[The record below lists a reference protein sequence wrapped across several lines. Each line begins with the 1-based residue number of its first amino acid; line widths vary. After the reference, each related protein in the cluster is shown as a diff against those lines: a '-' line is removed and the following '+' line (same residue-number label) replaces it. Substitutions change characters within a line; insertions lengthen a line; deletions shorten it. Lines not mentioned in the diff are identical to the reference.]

1 MSYVNSITIYPRQIT
16 MRKEDYYY
24 NVRVEVCPS
33 NADKDLIWAVSDES
47 IIEYNQ
53 TGRYIYAKKNG
64 TAYLR
69 AYATDGSGVVGC
81 CKVTVHTNVNIETI
95 TLDRTEITIEK
106 GDCAIL
112 TASICPPN
120 ATNKSLRWYANHSNV
135 SVENGVVRGL
145 SEGTAIVTARA
156 RDIGSA
162 SATCTVHVTE
172 RILVNSIDLNFS
184 TLLLDKGD
192 TQVLYA
198 TVCPSNATDKSLN
211 WYSSDMTTVHV
222 NRHTGVITAQ
232 EVGTATI
239 TAVAADGSGVYAQCV
254 VTVQQFIPVRAIYIC
269 DPCGPLTV
277 GDEFYLNTSI
287 TPENATDQSL
297 MWESSNPSVV
307 SVGTYTGYIS
317 AVSRGTAVIT
327 ARTFNGSVSKS
338 ISLTVSKEKVEIVKE
353 TDGIIIRF
361 LGGTV
366 KWKCIN
372 YDLEL
377 GEPLSCS
384 FEIGMARMAYNAQQC
399 YSNEQL
405 AFIYLVDPL
414 GLSYYLKNYN
424 SIKNIQTTEDEDYQL
439 LFLKDNV
446 FELIFG
452 ERPKYYSV
460 INDSLIE
467 THFYNGITG
476 CLRLSV
482 YSSAEMIFG
491 QHVIDTSSWFGLISS
506 IFTSIFSGITNVIEE
521 GNKIYSISDIT
532 NNAVNLNKAVKAYYY
547 GKGASDFLEDQF
559 NSWFKNEVMG
569 KICGGSNVEFM
580 NWIVLFTEIGVNAMF
595 YYFESLIPP
604 DAIEINMI
612 KKLANHTY
620 YVPIIIS
627 GSITRT
633 LEEIYDFSQLL

>member
-95 TLDRTEITIEK
+95 TLDRTDITIEK

-156 RDIGSA
+156 MDIGSA

-211 WYSSDMTTVHV
+211 WYSSDATTVHV

-254 VTVQQFIPVRAIYIC
+254 VTVQQFIPVRAICIC

-338 ISLTVSKEKVEIVKE
+338 ISLTVTRERVSLIDNDCYY
-353 TDGIIIRF
+353 TISF
-361 LGGTV
+361 CGGTV
-366 KWKCIN
+366 LWKCVDFDMSNNTIIPSDVTERYN
-372 YDLEL
+372 
-377 GEPLSCS
+377 
-384 FEIGMARMAYNAQQC
+384 YNASHD
-399 YSNEQL
+399 YSEEQL
-405 AFIYLVDPL
+405 AYIFLIDPFGVIHYLEY
-414 GLSYYLKNYN
+414 YYLHHSN
-424 SIKNIQTTEDEDYQL
+424 SIPYSGDEKIAYCLLLKDRVFEKIFGNKPL
-439 LFLKDNV
+439 LFNVTYNQITNLRPYNDGITIDTRYNVYSTAEVLFGMHAIVDNSFFDNV
-446 FELIFG
+446 
-452 ERPKYYSV
+452 
-460 INDSLIE
+460 
-467 THFYNGITG
+467 
-476 CLRLSV
+476 
-482 YSSAEMIFG
+482 
-491 QHVIDTSSWFGLISS
+491 
-506 IFTSIFSGITNVIEE
+506 
-521 GNKIYSISDIT
+521 ISDILYNCIT
-532 NNAVNLNKAVKAYYY
+532 NIPVLSETISALRFIYAVFYAGAISGDLDGIGLILSYAGILSGDADSITELFDWKGWLFERLIDSIIIVLENLTPPQIVSANTYQSLANNNYYVLY
-547 GKGASDFLEDQF
+547 LISNNTIIKMSDF
-559 NSWFKNEVMG
+559 
-569 KICGGSNVEFM
+569 
-580 NWIVLFTEIGVNAMF
+580 
-595 YYFESLIPP
+595 
-604 DAIEINMI
+604 
-612 KKLANHTY
+612 
-620 YVPIIIS
+620 
-627 GSITRT
+627 IT
-633 LEEIYDFSQLL
+633 